1 MLVSV
6 LARKGTPH
14 QPTRVQVL
22 LMATTKAS
30 QKDTFYVIICQTLP
44 QPVGGVL
51 GPDMV
56 YTVTL
61 LDVSSTRVWI
71 MRPRI
76 KPHL

>member
-1 MLVSV
+1 ML
-6 LARKGTPH
+6 L
-14 QPTRVQVL
+14 
-22 LMATTKAS
+22 
-30 QKDTFYVIICQTLP
+30 CQTLP

-71 MRPRI
+71 MCPRI
-76 KPHL
+76 KPHLLVPPTLNIFDPTLDPNFEFEWPTHTF